1 MNQKETYKMNRN
13 LNITRHLCLL
23 PGIFLIVSG
32 ILLLFFPDLSQA
44 LFDFPGKTI
53 SKEPIAHALGVRQLA
68 IGLMIVALSVSRQT
82 KALGFVMVIGA
93 IVPMADFL
101 IFQPV
106 IGTVSAMRHFAP
118 VPFIFGLGVY
128 LLAKSRNK

>member
-1 MNQKETYKMNRN
+1 MNQKETYKMDRN

-68 IGLMIVALSVSRQT
+68 IGLMIVLFQSPDKQKLLVLSW
-82 KALGFVMVIGA
+82 
-93 IVPMADFL
+93 
-101 IFQPV
+101 
-106 IGTVSAMRHFAP
+106 
-118 VPFIFGLGVY
+118 
-128 LLAKSRNK
+128 